1 MAGMNTLQMIKIIS
15 KFDGENFVER
25 TRPLNDI
32 LQKAWSFL
40 SKMINGLERPEPILS
55 GSREEE
61 VNTSDLYDNDCNPS
75 DVSGHDSG
83 SINEESQNSDDVK
96 TWGSANEYLFSVL
109 RLTTTGA
116 ACSVL
121 LKFKRKNGRS
131 GDGRQAWLALKTSI
145 RTPLVSVGEHFCG
158 V

>member
-1 MAGMNTLQMIKIIS
+1 MNTLQMIKIIS

-55 GSREEE
+55 GSREKE

-83 SINEESQNSDDVK
+83 SINEESQNSDDV
-96 TWGSANEYLFSVL
+96 
-109 RLTTTGA
+109 
-116 ACSVL
+116 
-121 LKFKRKNGRS
+121 
-131 GDGRQAWLALKTSI
+131 
-145 RTPLVSVGEHFCG
+145 
-158 V
+158 